1 MHFHLIIIDV
11 GFTAQDNMYFFHK
24 LLIFILYIILL
35 FYTCRDCNT
44 GEKVPA
50 RWLCDSMK
58 REPLLSPQSMW
69 RCSYFLYRG
78 RQVSAGLTT

>member
-1 MHFHLIIIDV
+1 MYFHLIIIDV

-24 LLIFILYIILL
+24 LLA

-58 REPLLSPQSMW
+58 REPLLSPRSMW

-78 RQVSAGLTT
+78 GQVSAGLTT